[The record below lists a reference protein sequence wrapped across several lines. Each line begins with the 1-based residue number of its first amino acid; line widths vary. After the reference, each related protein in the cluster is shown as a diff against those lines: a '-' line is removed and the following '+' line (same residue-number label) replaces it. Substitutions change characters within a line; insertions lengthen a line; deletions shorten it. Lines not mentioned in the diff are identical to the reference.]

1 MFRLSIIIVSYNA
14 RPELEKCLESLV
26 QLPPKVE
33 HEIVVVDNASTDGN
47 ADLVRQKWPKIRLI
61 ETGSNLGFSRATNI
75 GIRDTSSEF
84 ILLLNGDTV
93 VNDGAIDNLVNKLD
107 TRLDVAVIGPKLVDG
122 EEKTELSFGPM
133 ISPLGDVWQK
143 LLVRGNDYQIEPI
156 RSYVKKLTQ
165 KEHEV
170 DWVSGACLLVRR
182 HDAEAVG
189 LLDERYFMYAEDVDF
204 CAAIRANG
212 KKILFTPTTKIVHLR
227 GRSALTKSQL
237 TKTNYHRSKL
247 AFYKKHHPQ
256 WTQILQIYLRLR
268 GYNFD
273 TDI

>member
-26 QLPPKVE
+26 QHPPKIE
-33 HEIVVVDNASTDGN
+33 HEIVVVDNASTEGN
-47 ADLVRQKWPKIRLI
+47 ADLVRQRWPKIRLI
-61 ETGSNLGFSRATNI
+61 ETGSNLGFSRANNI
-75 GIRDTSSEF
+75 GIRNTSSEL
-84 ILLLNGDTV
+84 ILLLNGDTI
-93 VNDGAIDNLVNKLD
+93 VNNRAIDTLSNKLN
-107 TRLDVAVIGPKLVDG
+107 TRSDVAVIGPKLVNG
-122 EEKTELSFGPM
+122 EGDIELSFGPM
-133 ISPLGDVWQK
+133 ISPLGEAWQK

-156 RSYVKKLTQ
+156 RSYVKKITQ

-227 GRSALTKSQL
+227 GRSASTNPKL

-247 AFYKKHHPQ
+247 AFYKKYHPQ
-256 WTQILQIYLRLR
+256 WAQILRIYLRLR
-268 GYNFD
+268 GYHFD